1 MNFHA
6 ILLDPTIALFLPDFH
21 GVVASA
27 RHETFHV
34 CSDAI
39 RCRRVLF
46 SALIECG
53 FRDCRWAP
61 AQCVASDCVGVWN
74 LLVLKH
80 SGLGVACE
88 NGNRSVGTAAGQDQA
103 VFGRCKADA
112 VHRRVVVAV
121 LVPLVPLAVCFLP
134 DDDFAI
140 VAAARQD
147 VAEARMSPCN
157 LPNGSAVSF
166 QIGFQ
171 TLSAVLDVEDLR

>member
-1 MNFHA
+1 M
-6 ILLDPTIALFLPDFH
+6 
-21 GVVASA
+21 
-27 RHETFHV
+27 
-34 CSDAI
+34 
-39 RCRRVLF
+39 
-46 SALIECG
+46 
-53 FRDCRWAP
+53 
-61 AQCVASDCVGVWN
+61 GVWN

-88 NGNRSVGTAAGQDQA
+88 NGNRSVGTAAGQDQT

-171 TLSAVLDVEDLR
+171 TLSAVLDVEDLRRSTKNEGTQLKFMFLSFLTFTPLSELQVAKLRP